1 MKKCINC
8 KAEIDTKIKICP
20 NCERKQPNYYEK
32 EISIFLI
39 LLIIVSF
46 ILIGILE
53 SQNSG
58 GSENKCYISIEEFNE
73 IKTGMTYEE
82 VKNIVGCD
90 GTVNSETELMGS
102 KMTIYSWYGK
112 DGISNANINI
122 QDDKLINKTQI
133 GLK

>member
-8 KAEIDTKIKICP
+8 KAEMDTKIKICP
-20 NCERKQPNYYEK
+20 NCGKKQSNYYEK

-39 LLIIVSF
+39 LLISVCF
-46 ILIGILE
+46 ILIGISE
-53 SQNSG
+53 IQNNG
-58 GSENKCYISIEEFNE
+58 DSENKCYISMEEFNE

-90 GTVNSETELMGS
+90 GTVYSETELIGS

-112 DGISNANINI
+112 DGISNANVTI